1 MKTLHFQQLIR
12 APRQQVW
19 QRMLDDAGYRD
30 WTSAFCPGSYYEGI
44 WQQGA
49 SMKFLSPDGFGMH
62 AVIAEWRPPEYLAIK
77 LLGEIRAGAVLAGAD
92 AANNDGEQWAPAYET
107 YSLRDHTEGCEL
119 TVTMDC
125 TDAMAPTMLDTWPKA
140 LARLQA
146 LAEASA

>member
-12 APRQQVW
+12 APRQKVW

-30 WTSAFCPGSYYEGI
+30 WTSAFCEGSCFEGR

-49 SMKFLSPDGFGMH
+49 RMKFLSPDGFGMD
-62 AVIAEWRPPEYLAIK
+62 AVIAELRPQEYISIK
-77 LLGEIRAGAVLAGAD
+77 LLGEIRAGEVEAGST
-92 AANNDGEQWAPAYET
+92 GIEQWTPAYET
-107 YSLRDHTEGCEL
+107 YSLRDHPDGCEL

-125 TDAMAPTMLDTWPKA
+125 TDAMAPTMLASWPKA

-146 LAEASA
+146 LAEMPD